1 MLVLE
6 VVQEQVYIVEIQE
19 LVVIHLFQEV
29 CQELY
34 LLYKVDNQLPYLVVV
49 YKVLYVVTPPAQEEL

>member
-19 LVVIHLFQEV
+19 LVVILLFQV
-29 CQELY
+29 VYQELY
-34 LLYKVDNQLPYLVVV
+34 LLYKVDNQLPYLVAV